1 VCCRAQKPHLVN
13 TARSETRQEPS
24 NTGRSASRSVKGER
38 REDHMLWESIYI
50 KYLAEANLKSQREDL
65 WFLSSSSMRNDC

>member
-1 VCCRAQKPHLVN
+1 M
-13 TARSETRQEPS
+13 
-24 NTGRSASRSVKGER
+24 KGER